1 MDSNF
6 ENDLSKEIILGKYLD
21 DIYSKKFKGYN
32 IERIKD
38 LDLQHQGI
46 DLIITKNQFEY
57 YIDEKAQ
64 LDYINTALPT
74 FAFEI
79 SYLKNGVQKK
89 GWLFDN
95 DKKTQK
101 YFLITGIFLNNP
113 EDINKGFKS
122 CIITSVDRN
131 KLIKLLESR
140 GLTHDKI
147 QEMNL
152 EIRSG
157 LNENAIPIKELNS
170 HSEGKFYF
178 SKNNKAE
185 QPINLVLKIDFLIKE
200 SVAKKIH

>member
-6 ENDLSKEIILGKYLD
+6 KNDLSKEIILGKYLD
-21 DIYSKKFKGYN
+21 KIYSEKFKGYK
-32 IERIKD
+32 IERITD

-46 DLIITKNQFEY
+46 DLVISKNDIQYF
-57 YIDEKAQ
+57 IDEKAQ
-64 LDYINTALPT
+64 LDYINTELPT

-79 SYLKNGVQKK
+79 SYLKNGVEKK

-101 YFLITGIFLNNP
+101 YFLITGIFLNNL
-113 EDINKGFKS
+113 EDIKEGFKS
-122 CIITSVDRN
+122 CSIISVDRA
-131 KLIKLLESR
+131 KLINLLENR
-140 GLTHDKI
+140 GLTHTKI

-152 EIRSG
+152 EIRG
-157 LNENAIPIKELNS
+157 GTNQNAIPIKELNAKN
-170 HSEGKFYF
+170 EGKFYF

-200 SVAKKIH
+200 NVAKKIH

>member
-1 MDSNF
+1 M
-6 ENDLSKEIILGKYLD
+6 
-21 DIYSKKFKGYN
+21 KKFKGYN

-101 YFLITGIFLNNP
+101 YFLITGIFLNNL

-185 QPINLVLKIDFLIKE
+185 QPINLVLKIDFF
-200 SVAKKIH
+200 